1 MSVAFV
7 QSVWT
12 VIALVVFIG
21 IVIWAYSK
29 RKKADFEEAGRMAL
43 NDDKPVQQSMNKTA
57 ADNRSRDNGSKL
69 KKED

>member
-12 VIALVVFIG
+12 VIAMVVFIG

-29 RKKADFEEAGRMAL
+29 RRKTDFDQAGRIAM
-43 NDDKPVQQSMNKTA
+43 DDYYNPGNMN
-57 ADNRSRDNGSKL
+57 SKN
-69 KKED
+69 KIEE